1 MSSGNKHPYPLLI
14 TLGAIAGLAA
24 ISFGKPV
31 VTAGNHTL
39 RPMDIFAD
47 LRTPDPVMEPA
58 ADTALLA
65 ATDPAGGLDSLQ
77 RAPLPPRDYLTYPGI
92 LDYGYTTGPSGS
104 GMHHFME
111 ALRQLRTGSRKKV
124 RIAYFGDSMIEG
136 DLITMDL
143 RDSLQ
148 SYFGGEG
155 VGFVPATSVVSGFRT
170 TITHSFS
177 PNWTDYHF
185 KNSPPAGVELG
196 ISGHAFVPAPESWVR
211 FSPVKR
217 QRLDEFGEVSIL
229 YGKGSGKVRIN
240 DRPADLQGIGKLNSY
255 SFYTDSA
262 TRSLTFKFPGNQPL
276 PLYGVCFESREGI
289 FLDNYSFR
297 GISGVELGKL
307 SSDMWKQVQS
317 VRPYDLIVLHYGAN
331 VLFMPEN
338 TRFDW
343 YERPMEKVVDSL
355 RRYFPQSSFLIVGTA
370 DKAYRKN
377 GRYVTAPGVK
387 ALLKVQHE
395 FAEEKGLAYWNLYT
409 AMGGDGA
416 MARWVEGEQALAN
429 KDYTHFNFRGASRV
443 GALLYKAIMDEFRQ
457 EAM

>member
-14 TLGAIAGLAA
+14 TIGAIVGL
-24 ISFGKPV
+24 SFVSALKPAV
-31 VTAGNHTL
+31 NIGGYEL
-39 RPMDIFAD
+39 RPLDVYAD
-47 LRTPDPVMEPA
+47 LRTPGPVSIPDTVLLAA
-58 ADTALLA
+58 ADTAQGA
-65 ATDPAGGLDSLQ
+65 DSLKKN
-77 RAPLPPRDYLTYPGI
+77 PLPARDFLTYSGI
-92 LDYGYTTGPSGS
+92 LDYGYTTGPQGA

-136 DLITMDL
+136 DLITQDL

-148 SYFGGEG
+148 SFFGGEG

-196 ISGHAFVPAPESWVR
+196 ISGHAFVPSPESWVR
-211 FSPVKR
+211 FQPVRHK
-217 QRLDEFGEVSIL
+217 RLDEFGEVSL
-229 YGKGSGKVRIN
+229 LFGKGAGQVRIN
-240 DRPADLQGIGKLNSY
+240 DRPANLEGIGKLNAY
-255 SFYTDSA
+255 SFHADSS
-262 TRSLTFKFPGNQPL
+262 TRSLTFKFSGDRPL

-297 GISGVELGKL
+297 GISGIELGKL
-307 SSDMWKQVQS
+307 SSDMLKQVQT

-331 VLFMPEN
+331 VLFKPEN

-355 RRYFPQSSFLIVGTA
+355 RKHFPQSSFLIVGTA
-370 DKAYRKN
+370 DKSYRKD

-387 ALLKVQHE
+387 ALLKVQHQ
-395 FAEEKGLAYWNLYT
+395 FAEEKGLAYWNLYS

-429 KDYTHFNFRGASRV
+429 KDYTHFNFRGASKV
-443 GALLYKAIMDEFRQ
+443 GALLYKAIMDEYQ
-457 EAM
+457 HDAM

>member
-24 ISFGKPV
+24 ISLGKPV
-31 VTAGNHTL
+31 VTAGHHTL

-47 LRTPDPVMEPA
+47 LRTPAPVMEPV
-58 ADTALLA
+58 ADTALPA
-65 ATDPAGGLDSLQ
+65 VADSAGGLDSLQ
-77 RAPLPPRDYLTYPGI
+77 RSPLPPRDYLTYQGI

-104 GMHHFME
+104 GLHHFME

-148 SYFGGEG
+148 SFFGGEG

-170 TITHSFS
+170 TIAHSFS

-185 KNSPPAGVELG
+185 KNTPPAGVELG
-196 ISGHAFVPAPESWVR
+196 ISGHAFVPSPESWVR

-262 TRSLTFKFPGNQPL
+262 TRSLTFKFPGDQPL

-395 FAEEKGLAYWNLYT
+395 FAEEKGLAYWNLYS

-429 KDYTHFNFRGASRV
+429 KDYTHFNFRGASKV
-443 GALLYKAIMDEFRQ
+443 GALLYKAIMDEYRQ